1 MSELALM
8 IAFLV
13 SVPLLTLLFVF
24 GINSI
29 VTPWEFSEY
38 KWEVM
43 KLRHTGY
50 TDKEICKKLKI
61 SKSFLKKLENEVSEN
76 E

>member
-29 VTPWEFSEY
+29 VTPWEFYEY
-38 KWEVM
+38 KWKVIE
-43 KLRHTGY
+43 LRQTGY
-50 TDKEICKKLKI
+50 TDKQICKKLKI
-61 SKSFLKKLENEVSEN
+61 SKSFLRKLENEET